1 MTMTT
6 SAPAATS
13 TTATDA
19 LADGRVALAALASA
33 LASRVTD
40 QPSCQLV
47 LGPRHSGLTIEHG
60 VMVAFTSLS
69 LPDKVIVVATA
80 KDGTTYGVA
89 ASKGCL
95 CLRPKQGPWRQFDL
109 KALTR
114 TEEVESLKAAVAKA
128 LAGLPAA

>member
-1 MTMTT
+1 MT
-6 SAPAATS
+6 TS
-13 TTATDA
+13 TTATDT
-19 LADGRVALAALASA
+19 LAESRVALVALASA
-33 LASRVTD
+33 LASRVTA

-60 VMVAFTSLS
+60 VMVAFTNLS

-95 CLRPKQGPWRQFDL
+95 CLRPKQGPWRQLDL

-114 TEEVESLKAAVAKA
+114 TDEVRSLTAAVAKA